1 MSAFRGNSEKHLLI
15 PSEAAWG
22 FTMDFTKHEKVVDEW
37 LAAFAAALDQRNID
51 RVLDLF
57 EPKAFWRDLA
67 TFTWNIYT
75 AEGRDAWLLI
85 GTWLRIERAFAT
97 SPLKFFHFHESRVA

>member
-1 MSAFRGNSEKHLLI
+1 
-15 PSEAAWG
+15 
-22 FTMDFTKHEKVVDEW
+22 MDFTKHENVVDEW

-75 AEGRDAWLLI
+75 AEGRDAI
-85 GTWLRIERAFAT
+85 RAC
-97 SPLKFFHFHESRVA
+97 

>member
-1 MSAFRGNSEKHLLI
+1 
-15 PSEAAWG
+15 
-22 FTMDFTKHEKVVDEW
+22 MDFTKHENVVDEW

-75 AEGRDAWLLI
+75 AEGRDAIRAMLTTVSTQRRRQLGRSVSFLSQVMALI
-85 GTWLRIERAFAT
+85 RRF
-97 SPLKFFHFHESRVA
+97 

>member
-1 MSAFRGNSEKHLLI
+1 
-15 PSEAAWG
+15 
-22 FTMDFTKHEKVVDEW
+22 MDFTKHENVVDEW

-75 AEGRDAWLLI
+75 AEGRDAI
-85 GTWLRIERAFAT
+85 RAMLTNCLDAT
-97 SPLKFFHFHESRVA
+97 AATAWRWPDVPQFCGCAVDGAGRS

>member
-1 MSAFRGNSEKHLLI
+1 
-15 PSEAAWG
+15 
-22 FTMDFTKHEKVVDEW
+22 MDFTKHENVVDEW
-37 LAAFAAALDQRNID
+37 LVAFTAALDQRNID

-75 AEGRDAWLLI
+75 AEGRDAIRAMLTTVSTQRRRQLGRSVSFLSQVMALI
-85 GTWLRIERAFAT
+85 RRF
-97 SPLKFFHFHESRVA
+97 